1 MPNCSDHSA
10 TFSEES
16 LHYPGWRV
24 VVICQIGVLS
34 GIATIFFTLFTL
46 FIKPWQHDFGWN
58 REQISQVFTIAAMS
72 VAICSP
78 IMGRLLDRF
87 EPRKLIA
94 AMMVAFGLGFASLA
108 GLTSHLGR
116 FEATAV
122 FIGIAGTGTY
132 QLGYARI
139 VAGWFERR
147 LGMALSVV
155 VAGSGLGSL
164 FIPPLV
170 QYSITAYG
178 WRPTILILS
187 VLPLLVGAPLTF
199 FFAPSPATHP
209 ARRSAPSQSVE
220 VKGTPWKQALATRS
234 FWLIVLGVGC
244 MSLAENGVL
253 VHLAPMLSDRGLKAE
268 DAAFIVSIL
277 GGSAVAGRLLLG
289 WLLDYL
295 KGAGVAMGA
304 LLLAGGGIFLL
315 GHAQSFHAAAL
326 ASLVAGLG
334 MGCEYDLIPYM
345 LKRYFGMRSFST
357 LYGLSYT
364 MYAIAGGTAPLLLGY
379 IYDATGSYTRI
390 LSLFAVITIVVA
402 IAMLALPTYSY
413 LASSTDSLEIHSID
427 KETAIESR

>member
-1 MPNCSDHSA
+1 MANNSDHIGIYP
-10 TFSEES
+10 EES

-24 VVICQIGVLS
+24 VFICQLGVLS

-46 FIKPWQHDFGWN
+46 FIGPWQHDFGWN
-58 REQISQVFTIAAMS
+58 REQISQAFSLAAIT

-94 AMMVAFGLGFASLA
+94 GMMVAFGLGFASLA
-108 GLTSHLGR
+108 WLTPQLGR
-116 FEATAV
+116 FEVTAV

-155 VAGSGLGSL
+155 VAGSGVGSL

-170 QYSITAYG
+170 QHAITVYG

-187 VLPLLVGAPLTF
+187 LLPLLVGAPLTF
-199 FFAPSPATHP
+199 FFAPSPSAHP
-209 ARRSAPSQSVE
+209 VPKSVISSPSE
-220 VKGTPWKQALATRS
+220 DKGTPWKRALATRS

-253 VHLAPMLSDRGLKAE
+253 VHLVPMLSDRGLKAE

-289 WLLDYL
+289 WILDYL
-295 KGAGVAMGA
+295 EGAGVAMGA
-304 LLLAGGGIFLL
+304 LLLAASGIFLL

-345 LKRYFGMRSFST
+345 LKRYFGMKSFST
-357 LYGLSYT
+357 LYGLSYSV
-364 MYAIAGGTAPLLLGY
+364 YAVAGGTAPLLLGY
-379 IYDATGSYTRI
+379 VYDATGSYTRI
-390 LSLFAVITIVVA
+390 LSLFSAITAVMALT
-402 IAMLALPTYSY
+402 MLTLPAYRY
-413 LASSTDSLEIHSID
+413 LASSDAIEVNSID
-427 KETAIESR
+427 QKTAIESR